1 MLPSVPTGTVSLF
14 LPAITMRA
22 SWPAWAQTSWEP
34 LCATFVRRLR
44 NVRKVETV
52 GIEPTSAIA

>member
-1 MLPSVPTGTVSLF
+1 MMAYVPGARS
-14 LPAITMRA
+14 
-22 SWPAWAQTSWEP
+22 
-34 LCATFVRRLR
+34 ATFVRGLR